1 MWIRVFISKD
11 LTWKLFA
18 TFVVCFDFSVYLC
31 KGEKK
36 MLFQRQNHQIRD
48 MKDRIRLVMESQHMT
63 QGTFANFIG
72 MSPAS
77 LSSIFNGRTKPTLN
91 IVEAIK
97 AKIPKISTDWLMFG
111 SGQMYVDGSSSEP
124 TSQQQ
129 PTLDFEAP
137 SPTPQPSPS
146 PVQNFQSVTP
156 TLQNVEKTVVKYI
169 DKQPRMIT
177 EIRIFYDDQTWET
190 FVPKK

>member
-1 MWIRVFISKD
+1 
-11 LTWKLFA
+11 
-18 TFVVCFDFSVYLC
+18 
-31 KGEKK
+31 
-36 MLFQRQNHQIRD
+36 
-48 MKDRIRLVMESQHMT
+48 MT